1 MTLVR
6 IALKQQTVGVI
17 ALALVVAIGGVLNTL
32 AFVQIAGT
40 TPAERAAFAQQ
51 MTLLGAQLSYMLPF
65 PVHIDTL
72 AGYLEWRWFGTLV
85 IIFGIWAA
93 ISASGSGRGD
103 EERGLVEQWLAAG
116 VGRAR
121 YLITR
126 VAVFAALA
134 TIVIAAMQISILLSA
149 GGEPLPAGE
158 LLAMGVNLL
167 AATLCCYGIAL
178 VIAQLVTTRRA
189 AGGIAAGLL
198 IALFLI
204 NGAGRT
210 ADLGA
215 VRWLSPFYLF
225 ERSRPLTQGG
235 ALDPVGIGALLG
247 AAVVLITIGI
257 VTFARRDLG
266 ATALPGTSRESRATR
281 SPSRD
286 PLLRLPVLGP
296 LRQQRIWVAA
306 WLVGFV
312 ALSASLISITRTIVD
327 SLTSSEVPFLRAYF
341 DRAGLGVYDSFVGV
355 IWLSTAMLLLSIYAI
370 VQVAGWSADD
380 AEGRLATI
388 LSAPVSHARVI
399 LERLATLLVAVGL
412 IAATSAVAVYV
423 VAGGQG
429 ITLDGGRVAL
439 AAALLL
445 TIPFAFGSIGQFV
458 SASRPRLAVVA
469 LSAVAVFSYFVQQ
482 FVPLFGLPDWVAN
495 LSLYTL
501 YGTPMSGDVKWAGVA
516 GLVGIGV
523 VATAASLV
531 ALRRRDV
538 GA

>member
-1 MTLVR
+1 MLIR

-51 MTLLGAQLSYMLPF
+51 MTLLGAQLSYMLPV
-65 PVHIDTL
+65 PVRIDTL

-85 IIFGIWAA
+85 VIFGIWAA

-126 VAVFAALA
+126 VAVFAAVA
-134 TIVIAAMQISILLSA
+134 IIVIGAMQLSILLSA
-149 GGEPLPAGE
+149 DGEPLAGGD
-158 LLAMGVNLL
+158 LFAMGFNLL
-167 AATLCCYGIAL
+167 ATTLCCYGIAL

-189 AGGIAAGLL
+189 AGGIAAGLF

-210 ADLGA
+210 ADVGA
-215 VRWLSPFYLF
+215 ARWLSPFYLF
-225 ERSRPLTQGG
+225 ERSRPLTEGG
-235 ALDPVGIGALLG
+235 ALDPLGIGALLG
-247 AAVVLITIGI
+247 AGVVLLAIGV

-266 ATALPGTSRESRATR
+266 GTALPGTSRESRGTR

-341 DRAGLGVYDSFVGV
+341 ERAGLSVYDSFVGV
-355 IWLSTAMLLLSIYAI
+355 IWLSTATLLLSVYAI
-370 VQVAGWSADD
+370 IQVASWSADD

-388 LSAPVSHARVI
+388 LSAPVSHTRVI

-412 IAATSAVAVYV
+412 IAAASSVAVYM
-423 VAGGQG
+423 VAAGQG

-439 AAALLL
+439 AATLLL

-458 SASRPRLAVVA
+458 AASRPRMAVVA

-482 FVPLFGLPDWVAN
+482 FVPLFGWPDWVAN

-501 YGTPMSGDVKWAGVA
+501 YGAPMSGDIKWAGVA
-516 GLVGIGV
+516 GLVGIGS

>member
-1 MTLVR
+1 MLIR

-17 ALALVVAIGGVLNTL
+17 AMALVVAIGGVLNTL

-51 MTLLGAQLSYMLPF
+51 MTLLGAQLSYMLPV
-65 PVHIDTL
+65 PVRIDTL

-85 IIFGIWAA
+85 VVFGTWAA

-126 VAVFAALA
+126 VAVFAAIA
-134 TIVIAAMQISILLSA
+134 VIVIGAMQLSILLSA
-149 GGEPLPAGE
+149 DGEPLAGGD
-158 LLAMGVNLL
+158 LFAMSLNLL

-210 ADLGA
+210 ADIGA
-215 VRWLSPFYLF
+215 ARWLSPFYYF
-225 ERSRPLTQGG
+225 ERSRPLTEGG

-247 AAVVLITIGI
+247 AGVVLLAIGV

-266 ATALPGTSRESRATR
+266 GTALPGTSRESRGTR

-306 WLVGFV
+306 WLVGFI

-327 SLTSSEVPFLRAYF
+327 SLTSSEVPFMRAYF
-341 DRAGLGVYDSFVGV
+341 ERAGLGVYDSFVGV
-355 IWLSTAMLLLSIYAI
+355 IWLSTAMLLLSAYAI
-370 VQVAGWSADD
+370 VQVASWSADD

-412 IAATSAVAVYV
+412 IAAASAVAVYV

-445 TIPFAFGSIGQFV
+445 TIPFALGSIGQLV
-458 SASRPRLAVVA
+458 SASRPRVAVVA

-482 FVPLFGLPDWVAN
+482 FVPLFGWPDWVAN

-501 YGTPMSGDVKWAGVA
+501 YGTPMSGDIKWAGVA
-516 GLVGIGV
+516 GLVGIGT

>member
-1 MTLVR
+1 MLIR
-6 IALKQQTVGVI
+6 IALRQQTVGVM

-51 MTLLGAQLSYMLPF
+51 MSLLGAQLSYMLPV
-65 PVHIDTL
+65 PVRIDTL

-85 IIFGIWAA
+85 VIFGIWAA

-126 VAVFAALA
+126 VAVFAAIA
-134 TIVIAAMQISILLSA
+134 TVVIGAMQLSILLSA
-149 GGEPLPAGE
+149 GGEPLSAE
-158 LLAMGVNLL
+158 DLVAMGVNLL

-189 AGGIAAGLL
+189 AGGIAAGLF

-210 ADLGA
+210 ADIGA

-225 ERSRPLTQGG
+225 ERSRPLTEGG
-235 ALDPVGIGALLG
+235 ALDLVSIGALLG
-247 AAVVLITIGI
+247 AGVVLLAVGV

-266 ATALPGTSRESRATR
+266 GTALPGTSGESRGTR

-341 DRAGLGVYDSFVGV
+341 ERAGLSVYDSFVGV
-355 IWLSTAMLLLSIYAI
+355 IWLSTATLLLSIYAI
-370 VQVAGWSADD
+370 IQVASWSADD

-412 IAATSAVAVYV
+412 IVAAASVAVYM
-423 VAGGQG
+423 VAAGQG

-439 AAALLL
+439 AATLLL

-458 SASRPRLAVVA
+458 SASRPRVAVVA
-469 LSAVAVFSYFVQQ
+469 LSAVAVLSYFVQQ
-482 FVPLFGLPDWVAN
+482 FVPLFGWPDWVAN

-501 YGTPMSGDVKWAGVA
+501 YGAPMSGDIKWAGVA
-516 GLVGIGV
+516 GLVAIGT

>member
-1 MTLVR
+1 MTLIR
-6 IALKQQTVGVI
+6 IALKQQTVGLI
-17 ALALVVAIGGVLNTL
+17 ALALGSVLGGVLNAL
-32 AFVQIAGT
+32 AFIQIAGT

-51 MTLLGAQLSYMLPF
+51 MTLLGAQLSYMLPV

-72 AGYLEWRWFGTLV
+72 SGYLEWRLFGFIVLV
-85 IIFGIWAA
+85 FAIWSA
-93 ISASGSGRGD
+93 ISGSGSGRGD

-126 VAVFAALA
+126 VVVFAAIA
-134 TIVIAAMQISILLSA
+134 TFVIGAMQLSIVLSA
-149 GGEPLPAGE
+149 GGEPVPLGE
-158 LLAMGVNLL
+158 LVAMGVNLL

-198 IALFLI
+198 IGLFLL

-215 VRWLSPFYLF
+215 VRWLSPFYYF
-225 ERSRPLTQGG
+225 ERSRPLTNGG
-235 ALDPVGIGALLG
+235 ALDPVGTLGLLG
-247 AAVVLITIGI
+247 AAVLLLAIGV

-266 ATALPGTSRESRATR
+266 GTALPGTSRESRATR

-296 LRQQRIWVAA
+296 LRQQRLWVAA

-312 ALSASLISITRTIVD
+312 ALSALLISITRTIVD

-355 IWLSTAMLLLSIYAI
+355 IWLSTAMLLLSAYAI

-399 LERLATLLVAVGL
+399 LERLATLLAAVGL
-412 IAATSAVAVYV
+412 IAAASAIAVYI
-423 VAGGQG
+423 VAAGQG

-439 AAALLL
+439 AAGLLL
-445 TIPFAFGSIGQFV
+445 TIPFAFGSIGQLV
-458 SASRPRLAVVA
+458 SASRPRIAVVA
-469 LSAVAVFSYFVQQ
+469 LSVVAVFSYFVQQ

-501 YGTPMSGDVKWAGVA
+501 FGTPMSGDIKWAGVA
-516 GLVGIGV
+516 GLVGIGA

>member
-1 MTLVR
+1 MLIR

-17 ALALVVAIGGVLNTL
+17 AMALVVAIGGVLNTL

-51 MTLLGAQLSYMLPF
+51 MTLLGAQLSYMLPV
-65 PVHIDTL
+65 PVRIDTL

-85 IIFGIWAA
+85 VVFGIWAA

-126 VAVFAALA
+126 VAVFAAIA
-134 TIVIAAMQISILLSA
+134 VIVIGAMQLSILLSA
-149 GGEPLPAGE
+149 DGEPLAGGD
-158 LLAMGVNLL
+158 LFAMSLNLL

-210 ADLGA
+210 ADIGA
-215 VRWLSPFYLF
+215 ARWLSPFYYF
-225 ERSRPLTQGG
+225 ERSRPLTEGG

-247 AAVVLITIGI
+247 AGVVLLAIGV

-266 ATALPGTSRESRATR
+266 GTALPGTSRESRGTR

-306 WLVGFV
+306 WLVGFI

-327 SLTSSEVPFLRAYF
+327 SLTSSEVPFMRAYF
-341 DRAGLGVYDSFVGV
+341 ERAGLGVYDSFVGV
-355 IWLSTAMLLLSIYAI
+355 IWLSTAMLLLSAYAI
-370 VQVAGWSADD
+370 VQVASWSADD

-412 IAATSAVAVYV
+412 IAAASAVAVYV

-445 TIPFAFGSIGQFV
+445 TIPFALGSIGQLV
-458 SASRPRLAVVA
+458 SASRPRVAVVA

-482 FVPLFGLPDWVAN
+482 FVPLFGWPDWVAN

-501 YGTPMSGDVKWAGVA
+501 YGTPMSGDIKWAGVA
-516 GLVGIGV
+516 GLVGIGA

>member
-1 MTLVR
+1 MLIR

-17 ALALVVAIGGVLNTL
+17 AMALVVAIGGVLNTL

-51 MTLLGAQLSYMLPF
+51 MTLLGAQLSYMLPV
-65 PVHIDTL
+65 PVRIDTL

-85 IIFGIWAA
+85 VVFGIWAA

-126 VAVFAALA
+126 VAVFAAIA
-134 TIVIAAMQISILLSA
+134 VIVIGAMQLSILLSA
-149 GGEPLPAGE
+149 DGEPLAGGD
-158 LLAMGVNLL
+158 LFAMSLNLL

-210 ADLGA
+210 ADIGA
-215 VRWLSPFYLF
+215 ARWLSPFYYF
-225 ERSRPLTQGG
+225 ERSRPLTEGG

-247 AAVVLITIGI
+247 AGVVLLAIGV

-266 ATALPGTSRESRATR
+266 GTALPGTSRESRGTR

-306 WLVGFV
+306 WLVGFI

-327 SLTSSEVPFLRAYF
+327 SLTSSEVPFMRAYF
-341 DRAGLGVYDSFVGV
+341 ERAGLGVYDSFVGV
-355 IWLSTAMLLLSIYAI
+355 IWLSTAMLLLSAYAI
-370 VQVAGWSADD
+370 VQVASWSADD

-412 IAATSAVAVYV
+412 IAAASAVAVYV

-458 SASRPRLAVVA
+458 SASRPRIAVVA

-482 FVPLFGLPDWVAN
+482 FVPLFDLPDWVAN

-501 YGTPMSGDVKWAGVA
+501 YGTPMSGDIKWAGVA
-516 GLVGIGV
+516 GLVGIGA

>member
-1 MTLVR
+1 MLIR

-51 MTLLGAQLSYMLPF
+51 MTLLGAQLSYMLPV
-65 PVHIDTL
+65 PVRIDTL

-85 IIFGIWAA
+85 VVFGIWAA

-126 VAVFAALA
+126 VAVFAAIA
-134 TIVIAAMQISILLSA
+134 TVVIGAMQLSILLSA
-149 GGEPLPAGE
+149 DGEPLARGD
-158 LLAMGVNLL
+158 LFAMGVNLL
-167 AATLCCYGIAL
+167 ATTLCCYGIAL

-189 AGGIAAGLL
+189 AGGIAAGLF

-210 ADLGA
+210 ANIGA
-215 VRWLSPFYLF
+215 ARWLSPFYLF
-225 ERSRPLTQGG
+225 ERSRPLTEGG

-247 AAVVLITIGI
+247 AGAVLLAIGV

-266 ATALPGTSRESRATR
+266 GTALPGTRRESRGTR

-327 SLTSSEVPFLRAYF
+327 SLTSSEVPFMRAYF
-341 DRAGLGVYDSFVGV
+341 ERAGLSVYDSFVGV
-355 IWLSTAMLLLSIYAI
+355 IWLSTATLLLSVYAI
-370 VQVAGWSADD
+370 IQVASWSADD
-380 AEGRLATI
+380 GEGRLATI
-388 LSAPVSHARVI
+388 LSAPVSHTRVI

-412 IAATSAVAVYV
+412 IAAASSVAVYM
-423 VAGGQG
+423 VAAGQG

-439 AAALLL
+439 AATLLL

-458 SASRPRLAVVA
+458 SASRPRIAVVA
-469 LSAVAVFSYFVQQ
+469 LSTVAVFSYFVQQ
-482 FVPLFGLPDWVAN
+482 FVPLFGWPDWVAN

-501 YGTPMSGDVKWAGVA
+501 YGTPMSGDIKWAGVA
-516 GLVGIGV
+516 GLVGIGI

>member
-1 MTLVR
+1 MLVR
-6 IALKQQTVGVI
+6 IALKQQTVGLI
-17 ALALVVAIGGVLNTL
+17 ALALGGVVGGVLNTL

-51 MTLLGAQLSYMLPF
+51 MTLLGAQLSYMLPV
-65 PVHIDTL
+65 PVRIDTL
-72 AGYLEWRWFGTLV
+72 SGYLEWRLFGFMVLV
-85 IIFGIWAA
+85 FGIWAA

-126 VAVFAALA
+126 VVVFAAVA
-134 TIVIAAMQISILLSA
+134 TVVVGAMQLAILVSA

-158 LLAMGVNLL
+158 LLAMGVNIL
-167 AATLCCYGIAL
+167 AATGCCYGIAV
-178 VIAQLVTTRRA
+178 VIAQLVTTRRG
-189 AGGIAAGLL
+189 AGGIAAGVL
-198 IALFLI
+198 IGLFLL

-210 ADLGA
+210 ADIGLM
-215 VRWLSPFYLF
+215 RWLSPFYLF
-225 ERSRPLTQGG
+225 ERSRPLTANG
-235 ALDPVGIGALLG
+235 ALDAVGIGALLG
-247 AAVVLITIGI
+247 AAVLLLAVGV

-266 ATALPGTSRESRATR
+266 GTALPGMARESRATR

-296 LRQQRIWVAA
+296 LRQQRVWVAA

-327 SLTSSEVPFLRAYF
+327 SLTSSEVPFMRAYF
-341 DRAGLGVYDSFVGV
+341 ERAGLSVYDSFVGV
-355 IWLSTAMLLLSIYAI
+355 IWLSTATLLLSIYAI
-370 VQVAGWSADD
+370 VQVASWSADD

-388 LSAPVSHARVI
+388 LSAPVSRGRVI
-399 LERLATLLVAVGL
+399 VERLATLLVAVAL
-412 IAATSAVAVYV
+412 IAAASSVAVYF
-423 VAGGQG
+423 VAAGQG
-429 ITLDGGRVAL
+429 IRLDGGRVAL

-458 SASRPRLAVVA
+458 SASRPRIAVVA
-469 LSAVAVFSYFVQQ
+469 LSLVAVFSYFVQQ

-501 YGTPMSGDVKWAGVA
+501 YGTPMSGEIRWAGVA
-516 GLVGIGV
+516 GLVGIGA
-523 VATAASLV
+523 VATAASLA